1 MKILRL
7 FFILQILPLLAF
19 ANFVDF
25 PRKAKE
31 WFSTEA
37 PVKTEGLKKF
47 NICDF
52 GAKSKTNTPQT
63 EAIQSAID
71 AAAKNGGIVVVP
83 QGEFLSGAL
92 FFKPNTHLYLAENAV
107 LKGSDDISDFPI
119 LPTRIE
125 GQSIAYFAALINA
138 NNCNNFSISGKGT
151 IDGNGTRYW
160 KSFWLR
166 RKVNR
171 KCTNIEELRP
181 RLLYVS
187 NSSNVF
193 ISGITLQ
200 NSPFWTSHYYKCK
213 FVKISGLKILSPTKP
228 VPAPS
233 TDAIDIDACEN
244 VHIKNCYMSVN
255 DDAIALKGGKGPYAD
270 KAIENGANKN
280 ILIENCTFGFCHS
293 TLTCGSEA
301 ILCENI
307 VMQNCTFDNPDRVL
321 WLKMRP
327 DTPQLYKNISL
338 KNLKGTARH
347 FLYVKPWTQFFDL
360 KGRPDIPL
368 SFAENISF
376 ENIEVECKTL
386 FAVQKSEQYFI
397 KNFEFKN
404 VKAKASTYTT
414 DKSLA
419 ESFKL
424 ENFDFEKTK

>member
-52 GAKSKTNTPQT
+52 GAKSKTNIPQT
-63 EAIQSAID
+63 KAIQSAID
-71 AAAKNGGIVVVP
+71 AAAKNGGIVVIP

-107 LKGSDDISDFPI
+107 LKGSDDISDFPV

-125 GQSIAYFAALINA
+125 GQSIDYFAALVNA

-187 NSSNVF
+187 NSSNVSV
-193 ISGITLQ
+193 SGITLQ

-368 SFAENISF
+368 SFAENVGF
-376 ENIEVECKTL
+376 ENMEVECKTL
-386 FAVQKSEQYFI
+386 FAVQKSDQYFL
-397 KNFEFKN
+397 KNFSFKN
-404 VKAKASTYTT
+404 VKAKAATYTT
-414 DKSLA
+414 DKSLS
-419 ESFKL
+419 ESFKF
-424 ENFDFEKTK
+424 ENFEFEKTK